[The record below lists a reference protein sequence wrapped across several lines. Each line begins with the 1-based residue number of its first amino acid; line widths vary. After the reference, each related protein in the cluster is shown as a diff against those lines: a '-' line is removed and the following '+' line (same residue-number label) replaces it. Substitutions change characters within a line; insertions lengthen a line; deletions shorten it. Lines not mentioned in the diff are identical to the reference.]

1 MFLYVSVFILLE
13 SGCMTFFTFIKASVT
28 STQIQW
34 RRGPETKYCNTH
46 FEEMVFKGY
55 FEGVAT

>member
-13 SGCMTFFTFIKASVT
+13 SECMTFFHIHKSI
-28 STQIQW
+28 SDKHTQWQ
-34 RRGPETKYCNTH
+34 RGPETKYCNTH

-55 FEGVAT
+55 FKGVAT